1 MNLSSWVRN
10 SEVCYDNFPLLSKS
24 ADLAHHF
31 MVLTNIVG
39 KPFKV
44 ETVTRADAQAG
55 ILKTSWVPAYSH
67 QNISL
72 DEIAKMLPAGANAQE
87 FLSKAVVT
95 GGLLGNRDAWDVSD
109 EWNKLLP
116 QLKLTGI
123 EEFLTDIWKDKE

>member
-1 MNLSSWVRN
+1 V
-10 SEVCYDNFPLLSKS
+10 
-24 ADLAHHF
+24 DLVHHF
-31 MVLTNIVG
+31 IVLINIVG

-55 ILKTSWVPAYSH
+55 ILKTSWVPAFSH
-67 QNISL
+67 PNINL

-87 FLSKAVVT
+87 VLAKAVVT

-123 EEFLTDIWKDKE
+123 EEFLTSVWKDK

>member
-1 MNLSSWVRN
+1 MRN

-44 ETVTRADAQAG
+44 EIVTRADAQTG
-55 ILKTSWVPAYSH
+55 ILKTSWVPAFSH
-67 QNISL
+67 PNIHL
-72 DEIAKMLPAGANAQE
+72 DEIAKSLPAGVNAQE

-95 GGLLGNRDAWDVSD
+95 GSLLGNRDAWM
-109 EWNKLLP
+109 
-116 QLKLTGI
+116 
-123 EEFLTDIWKDKE
+123 FLTSGTSFCLSRN

>member
-1 MNLSSWVRN
+1 
-10 SEVCYDNFPLLSKS
+10 
-24 ADLAHHF
+24 

-67 QNISL
+67 PNISL